1 MPKIK
6 VKKFEPIEIA
16 IRRFKRSCE
25 NAGVITDVRKKEFYE
40 KPTAVKKRKKKEA
53 VKRTKS
59 EMRKNNINP
68 KRMY

>member
-6 VKKFEPIEIA
+6 VKKYEPIEIA
-16 IRRFKRSCE
+16 IRRFKRSCD

-53 VKRTKS
+53 VKRTRS